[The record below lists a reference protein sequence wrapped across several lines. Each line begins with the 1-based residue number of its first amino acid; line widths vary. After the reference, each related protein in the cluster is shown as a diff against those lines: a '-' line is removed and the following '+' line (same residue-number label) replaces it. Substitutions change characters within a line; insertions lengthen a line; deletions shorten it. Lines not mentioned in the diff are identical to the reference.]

1 MPISFGEAYAIVCPD
16 GGEVCPN
23 SREYRDIVE
32 LMKQSG
38 YVSLNDRMV
47 KDSVPKIPRTVQET
61 KPFMERQ
68 LATEPSGKISKR
80 QWLSVEANRSTFIKH
95 LNKK

>member
-1 MPISFGEAYAIVCPD
+1 MTFGEAYAIVCPD
-16 GGEVCPN
+16 GGEVTPN
-23 SREYRDIVE
+23 SKEYRDIME

-47 KDSVPKIPRTVQET
+47 KESVPKIPTTVQET
-61 KPFMERQ
+61 KPFMERK
-68 LATEPSGKISKR
+68 LMTEPTGKISKR
-80 QWLSVEANRSTFIKH
+80 RWLSVEANKEAFIKH

>member
-1 MPISFGEAYAIVCPD
+1 MPLTFGQAYAIVCPD
-16 GGEVCPN
+16 GGEVLPN
-23 SREYRDIVE
+23 SRQYCDIME

-47 KDSVPKIPRTVQET
+47 KESVPKIPTTVQEAQV
-61 KPFMERQ
+61 FMERRTV
-68 LATEPSGKISKR
+68 TEPTGLISKR
-80 QWLSVEANRSTFIKH
+80 QWLSVEANRQAFIKH